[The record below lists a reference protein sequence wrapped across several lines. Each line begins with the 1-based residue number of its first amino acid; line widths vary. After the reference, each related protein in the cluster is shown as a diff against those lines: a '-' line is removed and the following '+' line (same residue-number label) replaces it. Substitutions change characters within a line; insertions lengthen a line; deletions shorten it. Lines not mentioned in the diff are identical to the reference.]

1 MRNKKVE
8 EIFRKIPGYEDYYVS
23 TLGRVLSSKL
33 GDLRFIKPATNKKY
47 PSIALHANGKIT
59 RYGIHQLV
67 AMAFMGYVPTKGYTV
82 DHINNISDDNR
93 LENLQILTNRE
104 NVSKDIPKQKAKYKD
119 LPIGVYWYKQ
129 GSKYGARI
137 MAKGKRKHLGYYAT
151 PEEAGKAY
159 QKYKKENEL

>member
-8 EIFRKIPGYEDYYVS
+8 EIFRKIPGFEDYYVS
-23 TLGRVLSSKL
+23 TQGRVLSSKYK
-33 GDLRFIKPATNKKY
+33 DLRFINPSMSSGYAIVILRSNGKKY
-47 PSIALHANGKIT
+47 G
-59 RYGIHQLV
+59 YGIHQLM

-93 LENLQILTNRE
+93 LENLQILTHRE
-104 NVSKDIPKQKAKYKD
+104 NISKDIPKQKAKYKD
-119 LPIGVYWYKQ
+119 LPTGVYWYKR
-129 GSKYGARI
+129 SHKWGARI
-137 MAKGKRKHLGYYAT
+137 QIKGKRKHIGYYAT